1 VEKSLTL
8 AELKSPVQYVKGI
21 GPSRAKT
28 LAKAGVQTCL
38 DLLYYFP
45 RTYQDR
51 TKFSLIPFLKDG
63 EIATVKGRVISV
75 QETRPKPGLHLLKVI
90 ISDGRGRAEG
100 VWFNQPFL
108 KKQFSSGK
116 EVIFSGRV
124 SRRFGPIQFS
134 NPDWEILDEDKD
146 PLHTGRIVPVYPLTG
161 NLTQRAFRRKMKD
174 IIDSYAPMVPEFL
187 PPSFLAKFGLMPLNL
202 ALSQIHFPESLKQL
216 QEAKRRFIYEELLL
230 LQLGFALRWKE
241 RKARGGISFK
251 TEGSLTQ
258 KFLSSLPFP
267 LTEGQSQALEDIRKD
282 MRSTRPMN
290 RLLQGEVGSGKTVLA
305 CYAMLVAVQNGYQAA
320 FMAPTEILAGQH
332 FLVLQE
338 FLRDFPLKVA
348 LITSGTQKNQKEEIR
363 EALKEGKIDI
373 AVGTHALIQE
383 EVSFR
388 KLGLVVIDEQHRFGV
403 MQRKILKEK
412 GENPDMLVLTAT
424 PIPRSLALTIYGDFD
439 ISTIKG
445 LPSGRQPITTYL
457 VNTSREKD
465 VYDFLKKEII
475 KGRQAYIV
483 CPRIGEEGKEDES
496 LAAQAALKLR
506 DYLQKE
512 VFPDFQLGLLHGR
525 MPTSEKEE
533 VMRLFKQNEIQILV
547 STSVIEV
554 GIDVPNASVM
564 VIWNADRFGLAQL
577 HQLRGRVGRGPYKSY
592 CILLADPKNE
602 DALKRLD
609 VMVRTNDGFL
619 ISAED
624 LKIRGP
630 GEFFG
635 LEQHGTPEL
644 KVADLFLP
652 ETQKFLEDCR
662 EQAFLF
668 SNEGKGLFKKFPL
681 LKEMMEARFP
691 FSSGLGEVG

>member
-1 VEKSLTL
+1 MEESLTF
-8 AELKSPVQYVKGI
+8 AELKAPVQFIKGI

-28 LAKAGVQTCL
+28 LSKVGVQTCI

-51 TKFSLIPFLKDG
+51 TRFSLLSFLKDG
-63 EIATVKGRVISV
+63 EIATVRGRIISV
-75 QETRPKPGLHLLKVI
+75 QENRPKAGLHLLKVI

-108 KKQFSSGK
+108 KKQFFSGQ

-146 PLHTGRIVPVYPLTG
+146 PLHTGRIVPIYPLTG

-174 IIDSYAPMVPEFL
+174 IIDFYAPRVPEFL
-187 PPSFLAKFGLMPLNL
+187 PPSFLAKFRLMPINL
-202 ALSQIHFPESLKQL
+202 ALLQIHFPENIKQL
-216 QEAKRRFIYEELLL
+216 NEAKRRFIYEELLL
-230 LQLGFALRWKE
+230 LQLGFALKWKE
-241 RKARGGISFK
+241 KKGRGGISFK
-251 TEGSLTQ
+251 TEGPLTQ
-258 KFLSSLPFP
+258 RFLNSLPFQ
-267 LTEGQSQALEDIRKD
+267 LTEGQAQALEDIRKD
-282 MRSTRPMN
+282 MRSSRPMN

-332 FLVLQE
+332 FLVLEE
-338 FLRDFPLKVA
+338 FLKDFPLKVA
-348 LITSGTQKNQKEEIR
+348 LITSGTKKNQKEEIR

-383 EVSFR
+383 GVSFK
-388 KLGLVVIDEQHRFGV
+388 KLGLVIIDEQHRFGV

-424 PIPRSLALTIYGDFD
+424 PIPRSLALTLYGDFD

-465 VYDFLKKEII
+465 VYNFLKKEIS
-475 KGRQAYIV
+475 KGRQAYVV
-483 CPRIGEEGKEDES
+483 CPLIGEDEDEN
-496 LAAQAALKLR
+496 LAAQAALKLK

-512 VFPDFQLGLLHGR
+512 IFSDLKLGLLHGR
-525 MPTSEKEE
+525 MPTSEKQS
-533 VMRLFKQNEIQILV
+533 VMRDFKQNEIQILV

-635 LEQHGTPEL
+635 LQQHGTPEL
-644 KVADLFLP
+644 KVADLFSP
-652 ETQKFLEDCR
+652 ETQEFLEDCR
-662 EQAFLF
+662 GEAFLYA
-668 SNEGKGLFKKFPL
+668 NEGKALFKKFPF
-681 LKEMMEARFP
+681 LKEMMEERFP
-691 FSSGLGEVG
+691 FNSGYVEVG

>member
-1 VEKSLTL
+1 MNQTL
-8 AELKSPVQYVKGI
+8 SWQELKSPVQYVKGI

-28 LAKAGVQTCL
+28 LAKAGVNTCL

-51 TKFSLIPFLKDG
+51 TQFSLIPFLKDG
-63 EIATVKGRVISV
+63 EVATVKARVVSV
-75 QETRPKPGLHLLKVI
+75 QETKPRPGLHLLKVI
-90 ISDGRGRAEG
+90 ISDGRGRAEA

-108 KKQFSSGK
+108 KKQFASGQ

-146 PLHTGRIVPVYPLTG
+146 PLHTGRIVPIYPLSG

-174 IIDSYAPMVPEFL
+174 IIDAYAPKVPEFL
-187 PPSFLAKFGLMPLNL
+187 PPSFLAKFGLMPLNM
-202 ALSQIHFPESLKQL
+202 ALTQVHFPESQDYLK
-216 QEAKRRFIYEELLL
+216 EARKRFIYEELFL

-241 RKARGGISFK
+241 KKTKGGISFK
-251 TEGSLTQ
+251 TEGPLTE
-258 KFLSSLPFP
+258 KFLKSLPFK
-267 LTEGQSQALEDIRKD
+267 LTEGQAQALEEIKKD
-282 MRSTRPMN
+282 MRSPRPMN
-290 RLLQGEVGSGKTVLA
+290 RLLQGEVGSGKTVIA

-320 FMAPTEILAGQH
+320 LMAPTEILAGQH
-332 FLVLQE
+332 FMVLE
-338 FLRDFPLKVA
+338 ELLKDFSINLA
-348 LITSGTQKNQKEEIR
+348 LITSGMRKNQREEMR
-363 EALKEGKIDI
+363 GALKEGKIDI
-373 AVGTHALIQE
+373 AVGTHALLQE
-383 EVSFR
+383 EVSFKR
-388 KLGLVVIDEQHRFGV
+388 LGLAVIDEQHRFGV

-412 GENPDMLVLTAT
+412 GLSPDVLVLTAT

-439 ISTIKG
+439 ISTIRG
-445 LPSGRQPITTYL
+445 LPVGRQPITTYL
-457 VNTSREKD
+457 VNTSRAKD
-465 VYDFLKKEII
+465 VYNFVRREIA

-483 CPRIGEEGKEDES
+483 CPLIGSEEDEN
-496 LAAQAALKLR
+496 LAAQAALKLKEE
-506 DYLQKE
+506 LEKE
-512 VFPDFQLGLLHGR
+512 VFPDLHLGLLHGR
-525 MPTSEKEE
+525 MSHQEKEE
-533 VMRLFKQNEIQILV
+533 VMRLFKDNQIQVLV

-554 GIDVPNASVM
+554 GIDVPNATVM
-564 VIWNADRFGLAQL
+564 VIWNAERFGLAQL
-577 HQLRGRVGRGPYKSY
+577 HQLRGRVGRGSHKSY

-635 LEQHGTPEL
+635 LEQHGAPEL
-644 KVADLFLP
+644 KVTDLFSP

-662 EQAFLF
+662 EQAFF
-668 SNEGKGLFKKFPL
+668 YAEEGQGLFRKFPL
-681 LKEMMEARFP
+681 LSAMMEERFP
-691 FSSGLGEVG
+691 FNSQFAEVG